1 MQSQGTQL
9 LQQKGNSLVKLLGM
23 IYLFNKV
30 LTEHV
35 LCARHSSRCWQYS
48 SEQNRQNLC
57 PLRAYILL
65 EATDG
70 EQIIK
75 NIFLLMIKAN
85 KEGSG
90 IESVNSEHNV
100 ENLDGLASGG
110 LLEKVTF
117 E

>member
-1 MQSQGTQL
+1 MPDIVLDAGGTAVS
-9 LQQKGNSLVKLLGM
+9 KTDKIS
-23 IYLFNKV
+23 
-30 LTEHV
+30 
-35 LCARHSSRCWQYS
+35 A
-48 SEQNRQNLC
+48 
-57 PLRAYILL
+57 LL
-65 EATDG
+65 ELIFYWGQHG

-110 LLEKVTF
+110 LLEQVTF